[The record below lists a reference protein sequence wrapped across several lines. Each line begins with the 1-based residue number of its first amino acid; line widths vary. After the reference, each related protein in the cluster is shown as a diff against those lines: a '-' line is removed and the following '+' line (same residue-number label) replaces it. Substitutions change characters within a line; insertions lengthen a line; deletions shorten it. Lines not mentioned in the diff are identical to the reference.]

1 MVGLV
6 GTLFGAILEVLVGR
20 EIVCLTVTGTFL
32 LPLGFLGR
40 FVVWVLSILERIW
53 ARFGSFLGGTSLG
66 FWGDQNCI
74 MVEFCYNFADC
85 FRAGNDLWFIISNWA
100 CSGASGVCRFR

>member
-66 FWGDQNCI
+66 FWGI
-74 MVEFCYNFADC
+74 KIA
-85 FRAGNDLWFIISNWA
+85 LWLSFVTISLTVFELVMI
-100 CSGASGVCRFR
+100 SGL